1 MMAQRSPENEGPLTW
16 IGNFPVYV
24 STALAGVH
32 GLTLILTAVAMAA
45 GAEEF
50 LQSVAFSSQA
60 FTTDWSLWQA
70 GSYAFVHRP
79 SYWLLLVELYLL
91 VAFGKEIEGAEKIID
106 TLYFGGDYEMLFE
119 LIKADPKRINEV
131 RFFIGYAGWDFEQL
145 NNEMKDHSWI
155 AVTNISEK
163 EILSTSS
170 DHFWKDC
177 MTKQGSKFEM
187 ISNFPLNPNEN

>member
-1 MMAQRSPENEGPLTW
+1 MKKLDLSFHNKQKAVQGCVLLSDPFTQDPYFSRSAILLCRHNKKETFGFVLTNYIEIYLNKLDENMPEIITKISFGGP
-16 IGNFPVYV
+16 
-24 STALAGVH
+24 
-32 GLTLILTAVAMAA
+32 
-45 GAEEF
+45 
-50 LQSVAFSSQA
+50 
-60 FTTDWSLWQA
+60 
-70 GSYAFVHRP
+70 
-79 SYWLLLVELYLL
+79 VEKDNLFYIHT
-91 VAFGKEIEGAEKIID
+91 FGKEIEGAEKIID

-131 RFFIGYAGWDFEQL
+131 RFFIGYAGWDFDQL

-155 AVTNISEK
+155 AVTNITEK

>member
-1 MMAQRSPENEGPLTW
+1 MKKLDLSFHNKQKAVPGCVLLSDPFTQDPYFSRSAILLCRHNKKETFGFVLTNYIEIDLNKLDENMPEIITKISFGGP
-16 IGNFPVYV
+16 
-24 STALAGVH
+24 
-32 GLTLILTAVAMAA
+32 
-45 GAEEF
+45 
-50 LQSVAFSSQA
+50 
-60 FTTDWSLWQA
+60 
-70 GSYAFVHRP
+70 
-79 SYWLLLVELYLL
+79 VEKDNLFYIHT
-91 VAFGKEIEGAEKIID
+91 FGKEIEGAEKIMD

-119 LIKADPKRINEV
+119 LIKAEPKRINEV

>member
-1 MMAQRSPENEGPLTW
+1 MNIMKKLDLSFHNKQKAVKGCVLLSDPFTQDPYFSRSAILLCRHNKKETFGFVLTNYIEIDLHKLDDNLPEIITKISFGGP
-16 IGNFPVYV
+16 
-24 STALAGVH
+24 
-32 GLTLILTAVAMAA
+32 
-45 GAEEF
+45 
-50 LQSVAFSSQA
+50 
-60 FTTDWSLWQA
+60 
-70 GSYAFVHRP
+70 
-79 SYWLLLVELYLL
+79 VEKDNLFYIHT
-91 VAFGKEIEGAEKIID
+91 FGKEIEGAEKIMD

>member
-1 MMAQRSPENEGPLTW
+1 MKKLDLSFHNKQKAVEGCVLLSDPFTQDPYFSRSAILLCRHNKKETFGFVLTNYIEIDLHKLDENMPEIITKISFGGP
-16 IGNFPVYV
+16 
-24 STALAGVH
+24 
-32 GLTLILTAVAMAA
+32 
-45 GAEEF
+45 
-50 LQSVAFSSQA
+50 
-60 FTTDWSLWQA
+60 
-70 GSYAFVHRP
+70 
-79 SYWLLLVELYLL
+79 VEKDNLFYIHT
-91 VAFGKEIEGAEKIID
+91 FGKEIEGAEKIMD

-187 ISNFPLNPNEN
+187 ISNFPLDPSEN

>member
-1 MMAQRSPENEGPLTW
+1 MKKLDLSFHNKQKAVEGCVLLSDPFTQDPYFSRSAILLCRHNKKETFGFVLTNYIEIDLHKLDENMPEIITKISFGGP
-16 IGNFPVYV
+16 
-24 STALAGVH
+24 
-32 GLTLILTAVAMAA
+32 
-45 GAEEF
+45 
-50 LQSVAFSSQA
+50 
-60 FTTDWSLWQA
+60 
-70 GSYAFVHRP
+70 
-79 SYWLLLVELYLL
+79 VEKDNLFYIHT
-91 VAFGKEIEGAEKIID
+91 FGKEIEGAEEIID

>member
-1 MMAQRSPENEGPLTW
+1 MKKLDLSFHNKQKAVEGCVLLSDPFTQDPYFSRSAILLCRHNKKETFGFVLTNYIEIDLNKLDENMPEIITKISFGGP
-16 IGNFPVYV
+16 
-24 STALAGVH
+24 
-32 GLTLILTAVAMAA
+32 
-45 GAEEF
+45 
-50 LQSVAFSSQA
+50 
-60 FTTDWSLWQA
+60 
-70 GSYAFVHRP
+70 
-79 SYWLLLVELYLL
+79 VEKDNLFYIHT
-91 VAFGKEIEGAEKIID
+91 FGKEIEGAEKIMD

-119 LIKADPKRINEV
+119 LIKAEPKRINQV

>member
-1 MMAQRSPENEGPLTW
+1 MKKLDLSFHNKQKAVQGCVLLSDPFTQDSYFSRSAVLLCRHNKKETFGFVLTNYIEIDLHKLDENLPEIITKISYGGP
-16 IGNFPVYV
+16 
-24 STALAGVH
+24 
-32 GLTLILTAVAMAA
+32 
-45 GAEEF
+45 
-50 LQSVAFSSQA
+50 
-60 FTTDWSLWQA
+60 
-70 GSYAFVHRP
+70 
-79 SYWLLLVELYLL
+79 VEKDHLFYIHT
-91 VAFGKEIEGAEKIID
+91 FGKEIEGAEQIID

-155 AVTNISEK
+155 AVTNITEK

>member
-1 MMAQRSPENEGPLTW
+1 MKKLDLSFHNKQKAVQGCVLLSDPFTQDSYFSRSVILLCRHNKKETFGFVLTNYIEIDLHKLDENLPEIITKISFGGP
-16 IGNFPVYV
+16 
-24 STALAGVH
+24 
-32 GLTLILTAVAMAA
+32 
-45 GAEEF
+45 
-50 LQSVAFSSQA
+50 
-60 FTTDWSLWQA
+60 
-70 GSYAFVHRP
+70 
-79 SYWLLLVELYLL
+79 VEKDNLFYIHT
-91 VAFGKEIEGAEKIID
+91 FGKEIEGAEEIID

-155 AVTNISEK
+155 AVTNITEK

>member
-1 MMAQRSPENEGPLTW
+1 MNIMKKLDLSFHNKQKAVQGCVLLSDPFTQDPYFSRSAILLCRHNKKETFGFVLTNYIEIDLHKLDDNLPEIITKISFGGP
-16 IGNFPVYV
+16 
-24 STALAGVH
+24 
-32 GLTLILTAVAMAA
+32 
-45 GAEEF
+45 
-50 LQSVAFSSQA
+50 
-60 FTTDWSLWQA
+60 
-70 GSYAFVHRP
+70 
-79 SYWLLLVELYLL
+79 VEKDNLFYIHT
-91 VAFGKEIEGAEKIID
+91 FGKEIEGAEKIMD

>member
-1 MMAQRSPENEGPLTW
+1 MKKLDLSFHNKQKAVQGCVLLSDPFTQDPYFSRSAILLCRHNKKETFGFVLTNYIEIDLHKLAENMPEIITKISFGGP
-16 IGNFPVYV
+16 
-24 STALAGVH
+24 
-32 GLTLILTAVAMAA
+32 
-45 GAEEF
+45 
-50 LQSVAFSSQA
+50 
-60 FTTDWSLWQA
+60 
-70 GSYAFVHRP
+70 
-79 SYWLLLVELYLL
+79 VEKDNLFYIHT
-91 VAFGKEIEGAEKIID
+91 FGKEIEGAEKIID

-119 LIKADPKRINEV
+119 LIKAEPKRINEV

-155 AVTNISEK
+155 AVTNISGK

>member
-1 MMAQRSPENEGPLTW
+1 MKKLDLSFHNKQKAVQGCVLLSDPFTQDSYFSRSAVLLCRHNKKETFGFVLTNYIEIDLHKLDENLPEIITKISFGGP
-16 IGNFPVYV
+16 
-24 STALAGVH
+24 
-32 GLTLILTAVAMAA
+32 
-45 GAEEF
+45 
-50 LQSVAFSSQA
+50 
-60 FTTDWSLWQA
+60 
-70 GSYAFVHRP
+70 
-79 SYWLLLVELYLL
+79 VEKDNLFYIHT
-91 VAFGKEIEGAEKIID
+91 FGKEIEGAEKIID

-119 LIKADPKRINEV
+119 LIKAEPKRINEV

-155 AVTNISEK
+155 AVTNISGK

>member
-1 MMAQRSPENEGPLTW
+1 MKKLDLSFHNKQKAVEGCVLLSDPFTQDPYFSRSAILLCRHNKKETFGFVLTNYIEIDLHKLDENMPEIITKISFGGP
-16 IGNFPVYV
+16 
-24 STALAGVH
+24 
-32 GLTLILTAVAMAA
+32 
-45 GAEEF
+45 
-50 LQSVAFSSQA
+50 
-60 FTTDWSLWQA
+60 
-70 GSYAFVHRP
+70 
-79 SYWLLLVELYLL
+79 VEKDNLFYIHT
-91 VAFGKEIEGAEKIID
+91 FGKEIEGAEKIMD

-119 LIKADPKRINEV
+119 LIKAEPKRINEV

>member
-1 MMAQRSPENEGPLTW
+1 MKKLDLSFHNKQKAVQGCVLLSDPFTQDSYFSRSVILLCRHNKKETFGFVLTNYIEIDLHKLDENLPEIITKISFGGP
-16 IGNFPVYV
+16 
-24 STALAGVH
+24 
-32 GLTLILTAVAMAA
+32 
-45 GAEEF
+45 
-50 LQSVAFSSQA
+50 
-60 FTTDWSLWQA
+60 
-70 GSYAFVHRP
+70 
-79 SYWLLLVELYLL
+79 VEKDNLFYIHT
-91 VAFGKEIEGAEKIID
+91 FGKEIEGAEKIID

-119 LIKADPKRINEV
+119 LIKADPKRIKDV

-155 AVTNISEK
+155 AVTNITEK

>member
-1 MMAQRSPENEGPLTW
+1 MKKLDLSFHNKQKAVEGCVLLSDPFTQDPYFSRSAILLCRHNKKETFGFVLTNYIEIDLHKLDENMPEIITKISFGGP
-16 IGNFPVYV
+16 
-24 STALAGVH
+24 
-32 GLTLILTAVAMAA
+32 
-45 GAEEF
+45 
-50 LQSVAFSSQA
+50 
-60 FTTDWSLWQA
+60 
-70 GSYAFVHRP
+70 
-79 SYWLLLVELYLL
+79 VEKDNLFYIHS
-91 VAFGKEIEGAEKIID
+91 FGKEIEGAEKIMD

-119 LIKADPKRINEV
+119 LIKAEPKRINEV

>member
-1 MMAQRSPENEGPLTW
+1 MKKLDLSFHNKQKAVEGCVLLSDPFTQDPYFSRSAILLCRHNKKETFGFVLTNYIEIDLHKLDENMPEIITKISFGGP
-16 IGNFPVYV
+16 
-24 STALAGVH
+24 
-32 GLTLILTAVAMAA
+32 
-45 GAEEF
+45 
-50 LQSVAFSSQA
+50 
-60 FTTDWSLWQA
+60 
-70 GSYAFVHRP
+70 
-79 SYWLLLVELYLL
+79 VEKDNLFYIHT
-91 VAFGKEIEGAEKIID
+91 FGKEIEGAEKIMD

-170 DHFWKDC
+170 DHIWKDC

>member
-1 MMAQRSPENEGPLTW
+1 MKKLDLSFHNKQKAVEGCVLLSDPFTQDPYFSRSAILLCRHNKKETFGFVLTNYIEIDLHKLDENMPEIITKISFGGP
-16 IGNFPVYV
+16 
-24 STALAGVH
+24 
-32 GLTLILTAVAMAA
+32 
-45 GAEEF
+45 
-50 LQSVAFSSQA
+50 
-60 FTTDWSLWQA
+60 
-70 GSYAFVHRP
+70 
-79 SYWLLLVELYLL
+79 VEKDNLFYIHS
-91 VAFGKEIEGAEKIID
+91 FGKEIEGAEKIMD

-119 LIKADPKRINEV
+119 LIKAEPKRINQV

-155 AVTNISEK
+155 AVTNITEK

>member
-1 MMAQRSPENEGPLTW
+1 MKKLDLSFHNKQKAVEGCVLLSDPFTQDPYFSRSAILLCRHNKKETFGFVLTNYIEIDLHKLDENMPEIITKISFGGP
-16 IGNFPVYV
+16 
-24 STALAGVH
+24 
-32 GLTLILTAVAMAA
+32 
-45 GAEEF
+45 
-50 LQSVAFSSQA
+50 
-60 FTTDWSLWQA
+60 
-70 GSYAFVHRP
+70 
-79 SYWLLLVELYLL
+79 VEKDNLFYIHT
-91 VAFGKEIEGAEKIID
+91 FGKEIEGAEKIMD

-119 LIKADPKRINEV
+119 LIKAEPKRINEV
-131 RFFIGYAGWDFEQL
+131 RFFIGYAGWDFDQL

>member
-1 MMAQRSPENEGPLTW
+1 MKKLDLSFHNKQKAVQGCVLLSDPFTQDPYFSRSAILLCRHNKKETFGFVLTNYIEIDLNKLDENMPEIITKISFGGP
-16 IGNFPVYV
+16 
-24 STALAGVH
+24 
-32 GLTLILTAVAMAA
+32 
-45 GAEEF
+45 
-50 LQSVAFSSQA
+50 
-60 FTTDWSLWQA
+60 
-70 GSYAFVHRP
+70 
-79 SYWLLLVELYLL
+79 VEKDNLFYIHT
-91 VAFGKEIEGAEKIID
+91 FGKEIEGAEKIID

-131 RFFIGYAGWDFEQL
+131 RLFIGYAGWDFEQL

-155 AVTNISEK
+155 AVTNITEK

>member
-1 MMAQRSPENEGPLTW
+1 MKKLDLSFHNKQKAVPGCVLLSDPFTQDPYFSRSAILLCRHNKKETFGFVLTNYIEIDLNKLDENMPEIITKISFGGP
-16 IGNFPVYV
+16 
-24 STALAGVH
+24 
-32 GLTLILTAVAMAA
+32 
-45 GAEEF
+45 
-50 LQSVAFSSQA
+50 
-60 FTTDWSLWQA
+60 
-70 GSYAFVHRP
+70 
-79 SYWLLLVELYLL
+79 VEKDNLFYIHS
-91 VAFGKEIEGAEKIID
+91 FGKEIEGAEKIMD

>member
-1 MMAQRSPENEGPLTW
+1 MKKLDLSFHNKQKAVQGCVLLSDPFTQDSYFSRSAVLLCRHNKKETFGFVLTNYIEIDLHKLDENLPEIITKISFGGP
-16 IGNFPVYV
+16 
-24 STALAGVH
+24 
-32 GLTLILTAVAMAA
+32 
-45 GAEEF
+45 
-50 LQSVAFSSQA
+50 
-60 FTTDWSLWQA
+60 
-70 GSYAFVHRP
+70 
-79 SYWLLLVELYLL
+79 VEKDNLFYIHT
-91 VAFGKEIEGAEKIID
+91 FGKEIEGAEQIID

-155 AVTNISEK
+155 AVTNITEK

>member
-1 MMAQRSPENEGPLTW
+1 MKKLDLSFHNKQKAVQGCVLLSDPFTQDSYFSRSAVLLCRHNKKETFGFVLTNYIEIDLHKLDENLPEIITKISFGGP
-16 IGNFPVYV
+16 
-24 STALAGVH
+24 
-32 GLTLILTAVAMAA
+32 
-45 GAEEF
+45 
-50 LQSVAFSSQA
+50 
-60 FTTDWSLWQA
+60 
-70 GSYAFVHRP
+70 
-79 SYWLLLVELYLL
+79 VEKDNLFYIHT
-91 VAFGKEIEGAEKIID
+91 FGKEIEGAEEIID

-155 AVTNISEK
+155 AVTNITEK

>member
-1 MMAQRSPENEGPLTW
+1 MKKLDLSFHNKQKAVQGCVLLSDPFTQDPYFSRSAILLCRHNKKETFGFVLTNYIEIDLHKLDENMPEIITKISFGGP
-16 IGNFPVYV
+16 
-24 STALAGVH
+24 
-32 GLTLILTAVAMAA
+32 
-45 GAEEF
+45 
-50 LQSVAFSSQA
+50 
-60 FTTDWSLWQA
+60 
-70 GSYAFVHRP
+70 
-79 SYWLLLVELYLL
+79 VEKDNLFYIHT
-91 VAFGKEIEGAEKIID
+91 FGKEIEGAEKIMD

-119 LIKADPKRINEV
+119 LIKAEPKRINEV

-155 AVTNISEK
+155 AVTNISGK

>member
-1 MMAQRSPENEGPLTW
+1 MKKLDLSFHNKQKAVQGCVLLSDPFTQDSYFSRSVILLCRHNKKETFGFVLTNYIEIDLHKLDENLPEIITKISFGGP
-16 IGNFPVYV
+16 
-24 STALAGVH
+24 
-32 GLTLILTAVAMAA
+32 
-45 GAEEF
+45 
-50 LQSVAFSSQA
+50 
-60 FTTDWSLWQA
+60 
-70 GSYAFVHRP
+70 
-79 SYWLLLVELYLL
+79 VEKDNLFYIHT
-91 VAFGKEIEGAEKIID
+91 FGKEIEGAEQIID

-155 AVTNISEK
+155 AVTNITEK

>member
-1 MMAQRSPENEGPLTW
+1 MKKLDLSFHNKQKAVEGC
-16 IGNFPVYV
+16 
-24 STALAGVH
+24 
-32 GLTLILTAVAMAA
+32 
-45 GAEEF
+45 
-50 LQSVAFSSQA
+50 
-60 FTTDWSLWQA
+60 
-70 GSYAFVHRP
+70 
-79 SYWLLLVELYLL
+79 LLLSDPFTQDPYFSRSAILLCRHNKKETFGFVLTNYIEIDLHKLDENMPEIITKISFGGPVEKDNLFYIHT
-91 VAFGKEIEGAEKIID
+91 FGKEIEGAEKIMD

>member
-1 MMAQRSPENEGPLTW
+1 MKKLDLSFHNKQKAVQGCVLLSDPFTQDPYFSRSAILLCRHNKKETFGFVLTNYIEIDLHKLDENMPEIITKISFGGP
-16 IGNFPVYV
+16 
-24 STALAGVH
+24 
-32 GLTLILTAVAMAA
+32 
-45 GAEEF
+45 
-50 LQSVAFSSQA
+50 
-60 FTTDWSLWQA
+60 
-70 GSYAFVHRP
+70 
-79 SYWLLLVELYLL
+79 VEKDNLFYIHT
-91 VAFGKEIEGAEKIID
+91 FGKEIEGAEKIMD

-119 LIKADPKRINEV
+119 LIKAEPKRINEV

-187 ISNFPLNPNEN
+187 ISNFPLDPNDN

>member
-1 MMAQRSPENEGPLTW
+1 MKKLDLSFHNKQKAVEGCVLLSDPFTQDPYFSRSAILLCRHNKKETFGFVLTNYIEIDLHKLDENMPEIITKISFGGP
-16 IGNFPVYV
+16 
-24 STALAGVH
+24 
-32 GLTLILTAVAMAA
+32 
-45 GAEEF
+45 
-50 LQSVAFSSQA
+50 
-60 FTTDWSLWQA
+60 
-70 GSYAFVHRP
+70 
-79 SYWLLLVELYLL
+79 VEKDNLFYIHT
-91 VAFGKEIEGAEKIID
+91 FGKEIEGAEKIMD

-155 AVTNISEK
+155 AVTNISEI

>member
-1 MMAQRSPENEGPLTW
+1 MKKLDLSFHNKQKAVQGCVLLSDPFTQDPYFSRSAILLCRHNKKETFGFVLTNYIEIDLHKLAENMPEIITKISFGGP
-16 IGNFPVYV
+16 
-24 STALAGVH
+24 
-32 GLTLILTAVAMAA
+32 
-45 GAEEF
+45 
-50 LQSVAFSSQA
+50 
-60 FTTDWSLWQA
+60 
-70 GSYAFVHRP
+70 
-79 SYWLLLVELYLL
+79 VEKDNLFYIHT
-91 VAFGKEIEGAEKIID
+91 FGKEIEGAEKIMD

-119 LIKADPKRINEV
+119 LIKAEPKRINEV

-177 MTKQGSKFEM
+177 MTKQGSNFEM

>member
-1 MMAQRSPENEGPLTW
+1 MKKLDLSFHNKQKAVQGCVLLSDPFTQDPYFSRSAILLCRHNKKETFGFVLTNYIEIDLHKLDENLPEIITKISFGGP
-16 IGNFPVYV
+16 
-24 STALAGVH
+24 
-32 GLTLILTAVAMAA
+32 
-45 GAEEF
+45 
-50 LQSVAFSSQA
+50 
-60 FTTDWSLWQA
+60 
-70 GSYAFVHRP
+70 
-79 SYWLLLVELYLL
+79 VEKDNLFYIHT
-91 VAFGKEIEGAEKIID
+91 FGKEIEGAEKIID

-155 AVTNISEK
+155 AVTNITEK

>member
-1 MMAQRSPENEGPLTW
+1 MKKLDLSFHNKQKAVQGCVLLSDPFTQDPYFSRSAILLCRHNKKETFGFVLTNYIEIDLNKLDENMPEIITKISFGGP
-16 IGNFPVYV
+16 
-24 STALAGVH
+24 
-32 GLTLILTAVAMAA
+32 
-45 GAEEF
+45 
-50 LQSVAFSSQA
+50 
-60 FTTDWSLWQA
+60 
-70 GSYAFVHRP
+70 
-79 SYWLLLVELYLL
+79 VEKDNLFYIHT
-91 VAFGKEIEGAEKIID
+91 FGKEIEGAEKIID

-119 LIKADPKRINEV
+119 LIKAEPKRINEV

-155 AVTNISEK
+155 AVTNISGK

>member
-1 MMAQRSPENEGPLTW
+1 MKKLDLSFHNKQKAVQGCVLLSDPFTQDSYFSRSAILLCRHNKKETFGFVLTNYLEIDLHKLDENLPEIITKISFGGP
-16 IGNFPVYV
+16 
-24 STALAGVH
+24 
-32 GLTLILTAVAMAA
+32 
-45 GAEEF
+45 
-50 LQSVAFSSQA
+50 
-60 FTTDWSLWQA
+60 
-70 GSYAFVHRP
+70 
-79 SYWLLLVELYLL
+79 VEKDNLFYIHT
-91 VAFGKEIEGAEKIID
+91 FGKEIEGAEQIID

-155 AVTNISEK
+155 AVTNITEK

>member
-1 MMAQRSPENEGPLTW
+1 MKKLDLSFHNKQKAVQGCVLLSDPFTQDPYFSRSAILLCRHNKKETFGFVLTNYIEIDLNKLDENLPEIITKISFGGP
-16 IGNFPVYV
+16 
-24 STALAGVH
+24 
-32 GLTLILTAVAMAA
+32 
-45 GAEEF
+45 
-50 LQSVAFSSQA
+50 
-60 FTTDWSLWQA
+60 
-70 GSYAFVHRP
+70 
-79 SYWLLLVELYLL
+79 VEKDNLFYIHT
-91 VAFGKEIEGAEKIID
+91 FGKEIEGAEKIID

-155 AVTNISEK
+155 AVTNITEK

>member
-1 MMAQRSPENEGPLTW
+1 MKKLDLSFHNKQKAVQGCVLLSDPFTQDPYFSRSAILLCRHNKKETFGFVLTNYIEIDLNKLDENMPEIITKISFGGP
-16 IGNFPVYV
+16 
-24 STALAGVH
+24 
-32 GLTLILTAVAMAA
+32 
-45 GAEEF
+45 
-50 LQSVAFSSQA
+50 
-60 FTTDWSLWQA
+60 
-70 GSYAFVHRP
+70 
-79 SYWLLLVELYLL
+79 VEKDNLFYIHT
-91 VAFGKEIEGAEKIID
+91 FGKEIEGAEQIID

-155 AVTNISEK
+155 AVTNITEK

>member
-1 MMAQRSPENEGPLTW
+1 MKKLDLSFHNKQKAVQGCVLLSDPFTQDSYFSRSAILLCRHNKKETFGFVLTNYIEIDLNKLDENMPEIITKISFGGP
-16 IGNFPVYV
+16 
-24 STALAGVH
+24 
-32 GLTLILTAVAMAA
+32 
-45 GAEEF
+45 
-50 LQSVAFSSQA
+50 
-60 FTTDWSLWQA
+60 
-70 GSYAFVHRP
+70 
-79 SYWLLLVELYLL
+79 VEKDNLFYIHT
-91 VAFGKEIEGAEKIID
+91 FGKEIEGAEKIID

-155 AVTNISEK
+155 AVTNITEK

>member
-1 MMAQRSPENEGPLTW
+1 MKKLDLSFHNKQKAVQGCVLLSDPFTQDPYFSRSAILLCRHNKKETFGFVLTNYIEIDLHKLDENMPEIITKISFGGP
-16 IGNFPVYV
+16 
-24 STALAGVH
+24 
-32 GLTLILTAVAMAA
+32 
-45 GAEEF
+45 
-50 LQSVAFSSQA
+50 
-60 FTTDWSLWQA
+60 
-70 GSYAFVHRP
+70 
-79 SYWLLLVELYLL
+79 VEKDNLFYIHT
-91 VAFGKEIEGAEKIID
+91 FGKEIEGAEKIMD

>member
-1 MMAQRSPENEGPLTW
+1 MKKLDLSFHNKQKAVQGCVLLSDPFTQDSYFSRSVILLCRHNKKETFGFVLTNYIEIDLHKLDENLPEIITKISFGGP
-16 IGNFPVYV
+16 
-24 STALAGVH
+24 
-32 GLTLILTAVAMAA
+32 
-45 GAEEF
+45 
-50 LQSVAFSSQA
+50 
-60 FTTDWSLWQA
+60 
-70 GSYAFVHRP
+70 
-79 SYWLLLVELYLL
+79 VEKDNLFYIHT
-91 VAFGKEIEGAEKIID
+91 FGKEIEGAEKIID

-131 RFFIGYAGWDFEQL
+131 RFFIGYAGWDFDQL

-155 AVTNISEK
+155 AVTNITEK

>member
-1 MMAQRSPENEGPLTW
+1 MHKLDENLLEIITKISYGGP
-16 IGNFPVYV
+16 
-24 STALAGVH
+24 
-32 GLTLILTAVAMAA
+32 
-45 GAEEF
+45 
-50 LQSVAFSSQA
+50 
-60 FTTDWSLWQA
+60 
-70 GSYAFVHRP
+70 
-79 SYWLLLVELYLL
+79 VEKDHLFYIHS
-91 VAFGKEIEGAEKIID
+91 FGKEIEGAEQIID
-106 TLYFGGDYEMLFE
+106 TLYFGGNYEMLFE

-155 AVTNISEK
+155 AVTNITEK

>member
-1 MMAQRSPENEGPLTW
+1 MKKLDLSFHNKQKAVQGCVLLSDPFTQDPYFSRSAILLCRHNKKETFGFVLTNYIEIDLNKLDENMPEIITKISFGGPIEKDNLFYIHT
-16 IGNFPVYV
+16 
-24 STALAGVH
+24 
-32 GLTLILTAVAMAA
+32 
-45 GAEEF
+45 
-50 LQSVAFSSQA
+50 
-60 FTTDWSLWQA
+60 
-70 GSYAFVHRP
+70 
-79 SYWLLLVELYLL
+79 
-91 VAFGKEIEGAEKIID
+91 FGKEIEGAEKIMD

-119 LIKADPKRINEV
+119 LIKAEPKRINQV

>member
-1 MMAQRSPENEGPLTW
+1 MKKLDLSFHNKQKAVEGCVLLSDPFTQDPYFSRSAILLCRHNKKETFGFVLTNYIEIDLHKLDENMPEIITKISFGGP
-16 IGNFPVYV
+16 
-24 STALAGVH
+24 
-32 GLTLILTAVAMAA
+32 
-45 GAEEF
+45 
-50 LQSVAFSSQA
+50 
-60 FTTDWSLWQA
+60 
-70 GSYAFVHRP
+70 
-79 SYWLLLVELYLL
+79 VEKDNLFYIHS
-91 VAFGKEIEGAEKIID
+91 FGKEIEGAEKIMD

-119 LIKADPKRINEV
+119 LIKAEPKRINQV

>member
-1 MMAQRSPENEGPLTW
+1 MKKLDLSFHNKQKAVQGCVLLSDPFTQDPYFSRSAILLCRHNKKETFGFVLTNYIEIDLHKLDENMPEIITKISFGGP
-16 IGNFPVYV
+16 
-24 STALAGVH
+24 
-32 GLTLILTAVAMAA
+32 
-45 GAEEF
+45 
-50 LQSVAFSSQA
+50 
-60 FTTDWSLWQA
+60 
-70 GSYAFVHRP
+70 
-79 SYWLLLVELYLL
+79 VEKDNLFYIHT
-91 VAFGKEIEGAEKIID
+91 FGKEIEGAEQIID

-119 LIKADPKRINEV
+119 LIKAEPKRINEV

-145 NNEMKDHSWI
+145 NNEMKEHSWI

-170 DHFWKDC
+170 DNFWKDC